1 MLRRLIG
8 LAGCASAAL
17 SAGPLFCG
25 TCANGGPPPMQD
37 TVLSLTCADA
47 GATIVASSI
56 WASYGTPSTPS
67 CGAYAAGACAAPTSQ
82 AVVSAACAGRATCQ
96 VFPNTTTFA
105 DPCFGTPKVLA
116 VEASCSAGTG
126 VAACGV
132 APPPPPPPPPQNFT
146 ALVKLDF
153 SRQTAVVRAEPSLQ
167 VVSQHFLFRDSP
179 VAAQSWATLAQLGAR
194 RMRFVPW
201 LPYAQAGVGELM
213 PPSVNMVCATQ
224 GWVGGQQQPI
234 TLDCGAAGGAI
245 ASVDFASFGQ
255 PTGNCGGYA
264 RSATCHAGNSSAV
277 VAALC
282 VGKQSCVVPTAA
294 GGAFGT
300 PCAGETWLA
309 VQLTC
314 TNSALHTYWNFTL
327 PDQFF
332 TDFWSAASGDDS
344 DPIINFST
352 QPTWLY
358 SPADYNWNA
367 DADKPWDYSSRGAA
381 SACNNTALGEYFGHL
396 YAYFKQGR
404 MVDEAGV
411 VHTRPAGAADI
422 RTIEIFNEVDYEHG
436 YDPVT
441 YTAAFDAVV
450 RGVRAHAD
458 PDKSIRFVGL
468 SLPNIDDTDKLVSW
482 ATFFLN
488 ASNHAADTADALDFI
503 GYHAYP
509 TNGGFTP
516 DANTFA
522 RMFDYADAFI
532 AGVKRVDAVI
542 AALSPS
548 TRTVLDETGTDMDG
562 VLAPGLPPPANAPRY
577 WVASAGYWAY
587 MFARASNE
595 SATVAQVGA
604 SQLMDAPG
612 QEPSVTLLDWSTG
625 LGTARFWVI
634 KLVLDSVALDDGI
647 FATDVECAGAD
658 ADALFAMAFA
668 TPDQNVKHVLLINK
682 RNAWATVTLGG
693 GQCGAVRVIDEETG
707 LNPARDDAC
716 GADGT
721 VKLAPYA
728 TAVVLLQ

>member
-1 MLRRLIG
+1 MLRALTA
-8 LAGCASAAL
+8 LACARAVL

-25 TCANGGPPPMQD
+25 TCANGGPPPMQN
-37 TVLSLTCADA
+37 TVMTLSCADA
-47 GATIVASSI
+47 GAVIVESSL
-56 WASYGTPSTPS
+56 WASYGTPSTPPT
-67 CGAYAAGACAAPTSQ
+67 CAYAAGACAAPTSL
-82 AVVSAACAGRATCQ
+82 AVVSAACAGQSLCKIY
-96 VFPNTTTFA
+96 PNTTTFA

-116 VEASCSAGTG
+116 VEAACSSGAGA
-126 VAACGV
+126 AACGV
-132 APPPPPPPPPQNFT
+132 APPPPPPPPPQNYT
-146 ALVKLDF
+146 AVVTADF
-153 SRQTAVVRAEPSLQ
+153 ARQTATVRTEPSLQ

-194 RMRFVPW
+194 HMRFVPW
-201 LPYAQAGVGELM
+201 LPYAQAGVGQLM
-213 PPSVNMVCATQ
+213 PPSAGMLCAPQ
-224 GWVGGQQQPI
+224 SWVGGQTAPI

-255 PTGNCGGYA
+255 PTGNCGAYA
-264 RSATCHAGNSSAV
+264 PSATCHAANSSAV

-309 VQLTC
+309 VQLRC
-314 TNSALHTYWNFTL
+314 TNAALHTYWNFSL

-332 TDFWSAASGDDS
+332 SDFWQAASGDDS

-358 SPADYNWNA
+358 SPNDYKWNA
-367 DADKPWDYSSRGAA
+367 NPDQPWDYSTRGTAA
-381 SACNNTALGEYFGHL
+381 ACNNTALGEYYGRL
-396 YAYFKQGR
+396 YAYFKLGR
-404 MVDEAGV
+404 MTDEAGV
-411 VHTRPAGAADI
+411 VHTRPGGAANI
-422 RTIEIFNEVDYEHG
+422 QTLEVFNEVDYEHG
-436 YDPVT
+436 YDPVA

-458 PDKSIRFVGL
+458 PGRTIRFVGL
-468 SLPNIDDTDKLVSW
+468 NLPNIDDTDKLVSW
-482 ATFFLN
+482 ATYFLN
-488 ASNHAADTADALDFI
+488 ASNHAADTTDALNFI

-509 TNGGFTP
+509 TNGGYTP
-516 DANTFA
+516 DPNTFS
-522 RMFDYADAFI
+522 RMFDYVDDFI

-562 VLAPGLPPPANAPRY
+562 VLTPGLPPPANAPRY
-577 WVASAGYWAY
+577 WVASAAYWAY
-587 MFARASNE
+587 FFARASNE

-625 LGTARFWVI
+625 RGTARFWVI
-634 KLVLDSVALDDGI
+634 KMILDSVALNDGI
-647 FATDVECAGAD
+647 YATNVTCNGAD
-658 ADALFAMAFA
+658 AGALFGMAFA
-668 TPDQNVKHVLLINK
+668 TPDQIKRVLLINK
-682 RNAWATVTLGG
+682 RNAWATVTLAGG
-693 GQCGAVRVIDEETG
+693 KCGVVKVIDEATG
-707 LNPARDDAC
+707 LNPARDEAC
-716 GADGT
+716 RPDGT
-721 VKLAPYA
+721 VTLAPYA